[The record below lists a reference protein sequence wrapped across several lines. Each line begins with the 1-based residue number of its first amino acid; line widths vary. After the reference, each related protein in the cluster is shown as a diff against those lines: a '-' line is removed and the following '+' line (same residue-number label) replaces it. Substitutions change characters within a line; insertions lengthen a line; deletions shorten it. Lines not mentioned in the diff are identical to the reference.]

1 MKRETRDSGCA
12 FGAVCLGIL
21 LGFSSARGQVP
32 AAATPA
38 PSDFSDIES
47 FLKQV
52 ETERKKT
59 LFSET
64 DLLAR
69 QWNSCLASDVA
80 LVAAYKDAYETVH
93 FEGAKKEQ
101 ASIKA
106 WEEKSKGMFRD
117 DDFLAALRL
126 HVRYLV
132 ITLVKRSG
140 DDEAAMK
147 MTMEWINAFP
157 KDGER
162 FRKVSGL
169 EILRKGL
176 ADSPFVK
183 TSGAPRF
190 VLGIPSWHAGDL
202 GNLGEVHRVNVIGWL
217 RSKSDPRL
225 LAEWDT
231 NLRMEEEL
239 AIREGLA
246 ARREEFGRNR
256 RPWLMLQAG
265 KDLVFVGQRRQGV
278 DLMVRALRESPRSD
292 YYDAIVA
299 EVRRVIAEA
308 RQPAKP

>member
-1 MKRETRDSGCA
+1 MNRETRDMGRASGA
-12 FGAVCLGIL
+12 IFLGIL
-21 LGFSSARGQVP
+21 IGFSSARGQAP
-32 AAATPA
+32 AAAPVA

-47 FLKQV
+47 FLNQV
-52 ETERKKT
+52 EAERKKS

-69 QWNSCLASDVA
+69 QWNGYLASDAA
-80 LVAAYKDAYETVH
+80 LVAAYKDAYEAVH
-93 FEGAKKEQ
+93 FEGAKKEH
-101 ASIKA
+101 ANVKA
-106 WEEKSKGMFRD
+106 WEDKNKALFRD
-117 DDFLAALRL
+117 DDFLAAMRL

-132 ITLVKRSG
+132 ISLVKRSG

-147 MTMEWINAFP
+147 MIMEWMNSFP
-157 KDGER
+157 KDGDR
-162 FRKVSGL
+162 FRKVSGQ
-169 EILRKGL
+169 EILKKGL
-176 ADSPFVK
+176 AESPFVK
-183 TSGAPRF
+183 TSAAPRF

-202 GNLGEVHRVNVIGWL
+202 GNLGEIHRVNVIGWL

-278 DLMVRALRESPRSD
+278 DLMVRALRESPRSA